1 MSQRQRNEQ
10 NANFSIYMLMA
21 DKILKVLSRLQTSV
35 SRAVLGD
42 SNHQGFPWIAGSILY
57 LASFGMQFRFLN
69 AMYWDDW
76 LIYADKSGSE
86 TSKWFSSSGFG
97 PLHGFL
103 QVTILNKNAQLIHL
117 ISFFLFFFAALLVF
131 KILRTVPEI
140 QGEQARLAALFF
152 LVLPINSARVS
163 LMVFN
168 YTYSLFFFLAA
179 WYLLVSFRKNWSILA
194 AAILFV
200 LSFSTLSLLP
210 FYFVPLVHLWV
221 SERRKSNLRRASITT
236 FVFAIL
242 APLYWVASRTWLKPT
257 SEERLDYLTPTFSG
271 TARAGVLIIFTFI
284 GAIMAVRSF
293 LKNPVR
299 GNQSPLVWIGLFV
312 TCCGAFAYMTS
323 GRLVDLSEWMLSFVP
338 RASDWDSRHQLLLG
352 FGIALFLVGMLGS
365 LRSTFKKCVI
375 AVSLIFCVVLNVAF
389 MQGYYLDALK
399 QSETIVAFEASDEIR
414 DAHVVMIDD
423 QSELLNA
430 RGRKIRSYEWESM
443 LTSAFGDTGRKMVY
457 STYVDCAIPAVEV
470 PDTRVSILFKKGR
483 FMATITG
490 HVGIRL
496 IVESI
501 DPCD

>member
-1 MSQRQRNEQ
+1 LSQRQRNEQ
-10 NANFSIYMLMA
+10 NANFSVYMFIA
-21 DKILKVLSRLQTSV
+21 DKILKVVSRLQASV

-42 SNHQGFPWIAGSILY
+42 SNHQGFPWVAGSILY
-57 LASFGMQFRFLN
+57 IVSFGMQFRFLN

-86 TSKWFSSSGFG
+86 TSEWFSSSGFG
-97 PLHGFL
+97 PLHGL
-103 QVTILNKNAQLIHL
+103 IQVTILNKNPQLIHL
-117 ISFFLFFFAALLVF
+117 ISFILFFFAALLVF
-131 KILRTVPEI
+131 RILKTVPEL
-140 QGEQARLAALFF
+140 QNEQARVVTLFF

-168 YTYSLFFFLAA
+168 YTYSLFFFLTA
-179 WYLLVSFRKNWSILA
+179 WYLLVSYRKNWLRFIA
-194 AAILFV
+194 GVLFV

-210 FYFVPLVHLWV
+210 FYFVPLAHLWI
-221 SERRKSNLRRASITT
+221 SERQKSNLRRASATT

-242 APLYWVASRTWLKPT
+242 APLYWIAERTWLKPDT
-257 SEERLDYLTPTFSG
+257 ESRLDYLTPTFSG
-271 TARAGVLIIFTFI
+271 TARAGVLVIFTFL
-284 GAIMAVRSF
+284 GAVLAVRSY

-299 GNQSPLVWIGLFV
+299 GNQSPLTWIGLFV
-312 TCCGAFAYMTS
+312 TGCGAFAYMTS
-323 GRLVDLSEWMLSFVP
+323 GRLVDLSEWMLNFVP
-338 RASDWDSRHQLLLG
+338 RASDWNSRHQLLLG
-352 FGIALFLVGMLGS
+352 FGLSLFIVGMLGS
-365 LRSTFKKCVI
+365 LRSTFKIFVI
-375 AVSLIFCVVLNVAF
+375 AVSLICCLVLNVAF

-399 QSETIVAFEASDEIR
+399 QSETVVAFEASEEIR

-430 RGRKIRSYEWESM
+430 RGRNIRTYEWESM
-443 LTSAFGDTGRKMVY
+443 LSSAFGDSGRKVVY
-457 STYVDCAIPAVEV
+457 STYVDCSGAAAEI

-483 FMATITG
+483 FMATISG